1 MAIKMT
7 NLSEKVIGVGEAT
20 VLPGE
25 TKEVPRAFETSPIL
39 EVYKNMGLVSL
50 SGKPT
55 AATKA
60 VAEKKAEE
68 DKAKAEAEAKAAAE
82 KKAKLDSLKDASDED
97 VAALAQELGINPAE
111 CKDLADV
118 RKKVKAALSQ

>member
-7 NLSEKVIGVGEAT
+7 NLSEKVIGVGEVT

-25 TKEVPRAFETSPIL
+25 TKEVPLAFETSPIL

-50 SGKPT
+50 SGKST

-60 VAEKKAEE
+60 AAEKKAEE
-68 DKAKAEAEAKAAAE
+68 DKAKAEVEAKAAAE

-118 RKKVKAALSQ
+118 RKKVKAALSK

>member
-7 NLSEKVIGVGEAT
+7 NLSEKVVGVGEVT

-25 TKEVPRAFETSPIL
+25 TKEVPIAFETSPIL

-50 SGKPT
+50 SGKST

-60 VAEKKAEE
+60 AAEKKAEE

-82 KKAKLDSLKDASDED
+82 KKAKLDGLKDASDEE
-97 VAALAQELGINPAE
+97 VAVLAQELGINPAE

-118 RKKVKAALSQ
+118 RKKVKAALSK

>member
-7 NLSEKVIGVGEAT
+7 NLSEKVIGVGEVT

-25 TKEVPRAFETSPIL
+25 TKEVPIAFETSPIL

-55 AATKA
+55 AAAKA
-60 VAEKKAEE
+60 AAEKKAEE

-118 RKKVKAALSQ
+118 RKKVKAALSK

>member
-7 NLSEKVIGVGEAT
+7 NLSEKVIGVGEVT

-25 TKEVPRAFETSPIL
+25 TKEVPVAFETSPIL

-50 SGKPT
+50 SGKT
-55 AATKA
+55 SVASKAA
-60 VAEKKAEE
+60 AEKKADE
-68 DKAKAEAEAKAAAE
+68 DKAEAEAKAAVE
-82 KKAKLDSLKDASDED
+82 KKAKLDSLKDASDEE
-97 VAALAQELGINPAE
+97 VAALAQELGINPAD

-118 RKKVKAALSQ
+118 RKKVKAALSK

>member
-118 RKKVKAALSQ
+118 RKKVKAALSK

>member
-7 NLSEKVIGVGEAT
+7 NLSEKVIGFGEAT

-118 RKKVKAALSQ
+118 RKKVKAALSK

>member
-7 NLSEKVIGVGEAT
+7 NLSEKVIGVGEVT

-25 TKEVPRAFETSPIL
+25 TKEVPIAFETNPIL

-50 SGKPT
+50 SGKST

-60 VAEKKAEE
+60 AAEKKAEE

-82 KKAKLDSLKDASDED
+82 KKAKLDGLKDASDEE
-97 VAALAQELGINPAE
+97 VAVLAQELGINPAE

-118 RKKVKAALSQ
+118 RKKVKAALSK

>member
-7 NLSEKVIGVGEAT
+7 NLSEKVIGVGEVT

-25 TKEVPRAFETSPIL
+25 TKEVPIAFETSPIL

-50 SGKPT
+50 SGKST

-60 VAEKKAEE
+60 AAEKKAEE

-82 KKAKLDSLKDASDED
+82 KKAKLDGLKDASDEE
-97 VAALAQELGINPAE
+97 VAVLAQELGINPTE

-118 RKKVKAALSQ
+118 RKKVKAALSK

>member
-7 NLSEKVIGVGEAT
+7 NLSEKVIGVGEVM

-25 TKEVPRAFETSPIL
+25 TKEVPIAFETSPIL

-50 SGKPT
+50 SGKST

-60 VAEKKAEE
+60 AAEKKAEE

-82 KKAKLDSLKDASDED
+82 KKAKLDGLKDASDEE
-97 VAALAQELGINPAE
+97 VAVLAQELGINPAE

-118 RKKVKAALSQ
+118 RKKVKAALSK

>member
-7 NLSEKVIGVGEAT
+7 NLSEKVIGVGEVT

-25 TKEVPRAFETSPIL
+25 TKEVPVAFETSPIL

-50 SGKPT
+50 SGKTT
-55 AATKA
+55 AASKA
-60 VAEKKAEE
+60 AAEKKADE

-97 VAALAQELGINPAE
+97 VAALAQELGINPAD
-111 CKDLADV
+111 CKDLANV
-118 RKKVKAALSQ
+118 RKKVKAALSK

>member
-7 NLSEKVIGVGEAT
+7 NLSEKVIGVGEVT

-25 TKEVPRAFETSPIL
+25 TKEVPIAFETSPIL

-50 SGKPT
+50 SGKST

-60 VAEKKAEE
+60 AAEKKAEE
-68 DKAKAEAEAKAAAE
+68 DKAKAEEEAKAAAE

-118 RKKVKAALSQ
+118 RKKVKAALSK

>member
-118 RKKVKAALSQ
+118 RKKVKAALGK

>member
-7 NLSEKVIGVGEAT
+7 NLSEKVIGVGEVT

-25 TKEVPRAFETSPIL
+25 TKEVPIAFETSPIL

-50 SGKPT
+50 SGKST

-60 VAEKKAEE
+60 AAEKKAEE

-97 VAALAQELGINPAE
+97 VATLAQELGINPAE

-118 RKKVKAALSQ
+118 RKKVKAALSK

>member
-7 NLSEKVIGVGEAT
+7 NLSEKVIGVGEVT

-50 SGKPT
+50 SGKST
-55 AATKA
+55 SATKA
-60 VAEKKAEE
+60 AAEKKAEE

-82 KKAKLDSLKDASDED
+82 KKAKLDGLKDASDEE
-97 VAALAQELGINPAE
+97 VAALAQELGINSAE

-118 RKKVKAALSQ
+118 RKKVKAALSK

>member
-7 NLSEKVIGVGEAT
+7 NLSEKVIGVGEVT
-20 VLPGE
+20 VLPGK
-25 TKEVPRAFETSPIL
+25 TKEVPIAFETSPIL

-50 SGKPT
+50 SGKST

-60 VAEKKAEE
+60 AAEKKAEE

-82 KKAKLDSLKDASDED
+82 KKAKLDGLKDASDEE
-97 VAALAQELGINPAE
+97 VAVLAQELGINPAE

-118 RKKVKAALSQ
+118 RKKVKAALSK

>member
-60 VAEKKAEE
+60 AAEKKAEE

-111 CKDLADV
+111 CNDLADV
-118 RKKVKAALSQ
+118 RKKVKAALSK

>member
-7 NLSEKVIGVGEAT
+7 NLSEKVIGVGEVT

-25 TKEVPRAFETSPIL
+25 TKEVPIAFETSPIL

-50 SGKPT
+50 SGKST

-60 VAEKKAEE
+60 AAEKKAEE

-82 KKAKLDSLKDASDED
+82 KKAKLHSLKDASDEE

-118 RKKVKAALSQ
+118 RKKVKAALSK

>member
-7 NLSEKVIGVGEAT
+7 NLSEKVIGVGEVT

-25 TKEVPRAFETSPIL
+25 TKEVPIAFETSLIL

-50 SGKPT
+50 SGKST

-60 VAEKKAEE
+60 AAEKKAEE

-82 KKAKLDSLKDASDED
+82 KKAKLDGLKDASDEE
-97 VAALAQELGINPAE
+97 VAVLAQELGINPAE

-118 RKKVKAALSQ
+118 RKKVKAALSK

>member
-7 NLSEKVIGVGEAT
+7 NLSEKVIGVGEVT

-25 TKEVPRAFETSPIL
+25 TKEVSIAFETSPIL

-50 SGKPT
+50 SGKST

-60 VAEKKAEE
+60 AAEKKAEE

-82 KKAKLDSLKDASDED
+82 KKAKLDGLKDASDEE
-97 VAALAQELGINPAE
+97 VAVLAQELGINPAE

-118 RKKVKAALSQ
+118 RKKVKAALSK

>member
-7 NLSEKVIGVGEAT
+7 NLSEKVIGVGEVT

-25 TKEVPRAFETSPIL
+25 TKEVPIAFETSPIL

-50 SGKPT
+50 PGKST

-60 VAEKKAEE
+60 AAEKKAEE

-82 KKAKLDSLKDASDED
+82 KKAKLDGLKDASDEE

-118 RKKVKAALSQ
+118 RKKVKAALSK

>member
-7 NLSEKVIGVGEAT
+7 NLSEKVIGVGEVT

-25 TKEVPRAFETSPIL
+25 TKEVPIAFETSPIL

-50 SGKPT
+50 SGKST

-60 VAEKKAEE
+60 AAEKKAEE

-82 KKAKLDSLKDASDED
+82 KKAKLDGLKDASDEE
-97 VAALAQELGINPAE
+97 VATLAQELGINPAE

-118 RKKVKAALSQ
+118 RKKVKAALSK

>member
-20 VLPGE
+20 VLPWE

-118 RKKVKAALSQ
+118 RKKVKAALSK